1 MAEKQFS
8 KLFTFFS
15 LYIAQSV
22 PMSLFSTLLPVLMRQ
37 DNFSLTAIV
46 CFNS

>member
-22 PMSLFSTLLPVLMRQ
+22 PMSLF
-37 DNFSLTAIV
+37 NFITGVDAAR
-46 CFNS
+46 